1 MTKGATSSWPEES
14 QEILMHITRRSLRV
28 AALLAT
34 AFAPTLMAQ
43 PSPLIVTKTAVA
55 SADVALTIGE
65 ISDVAFD
72 GRHLV
77 VASEREG
84 RLVVLTPSLR
94 ILSRVGRRGSGPGEY
109 RELRAVRV
117 AGGKVF
123 ALDRALRRLYQYQ
136 WLGDSLRLEAAIKL
150 PLDPYD
156 FIPSGGGEYWV
167 LGPHGGS
174 RLHRVS
180 ADGRILQSLW
190 PLPSGAPAVAEQLAQ
205 DGWMERVPGGF
216 LIVSP
221 YSAATTYVSDV
232 PLGEIQVDSL
242 SGFQPTTVEGFRDG
256 VTVRSGPAGASTPTR
271 PVVLPQAMVLVQAAV
286 VARQDGGDD
295 RPQSWL
301 RAKSSRRWQ
310 GPMRTDSRLF
320 PMQSNTMLAQYQ
332 DDEGTIAL
340 VKVDLPG
347 SSPRGKN

>member
-1 MTKGATSSWPEES
+1 MSRWSEQPMET
-14 QEILMHITRRSLRV
+14 LMHMTWLSLRV
-28 AALLAT
+28 TALLVT
-34 AFAPTLMAQ
+34 SFSSSLIAQ
-43 PSPLIVTKTAVA
+43 PSSLLVRKLAVA
-55 SADVALTIGE
+55 AADVALTIGE

-72 GRHLV
+72 GRRLV
-77 VASEREG
+77 VASERDG
-84 RLVVLTPSLR
+84 RLVVLSPSLR
-94 ILSRVGRRGSGPGEY
+94 ILSRIGRRGSGPGEY
-109 RELRAVRV
+109 RELRALRV
-117 AGGKVF
+117 AGEKVI

-156 FIPSGGGEYWV
+156 FIPSGGGEYWI

-190 PLPSGAPAVAEQLAQ
+190 PLPVGAPAVAEQLAQ

-221 YSAATTYVSDV
+221 YSAATTYVSEV
-232 PLGEIQVDSL
+232 PLGGVQVDSL
-242 SGFQPTTVEGFRDG
+242 IGFQPTTVEGFRDG
-256 VTVRSGPAGASTPTR
+256 VTVRSGPAGASMPTR

-301 RAKSSRRWQ
+301 RSKSSRRWQ

-320 PMQSNTMLAQYQ
+320 SMQGNTMLAQYQ

-340 VKVDLPG
+340 VKVDHPG
-347 SSPRGKN
+347 SSPRGKH